1 MTVLGKRGRSGS
13 QAPQRVRSRTNEPRR
28 RGRSARRSRWI
39 PYLFLALPVAYLAV
53 FQIVPLLQELRLS
66 FTRTSLLNPGNNTWV
81 GLDNFLAIVADP
93 EFIRTLTTTLIYVVV
108 CVVGA
113 IGIGMGTA
121 LLLNA
126 NFRGRGVAR
135 ALVTVPWAAP
145 GVAVALIATWMTNA
159 QYGIINRALEA
170 VGLGVPNGQILA
182 SSTFALPAVLITTVW
197 QLFPFPTIVLLAA
210 LQSVP
215 KESTE
220 AAMIDG
226 AGRWWTFRAA
236 TWPVIKPTVA
246 LLAVLMAI
254 WSIRRFEL
262 IWLMTKGGPLGST
275 RTIVIDLYSR
285 AFESN
290 DVGMAAAI
298 GMVGVVISLLL
309 VTGSLLLNRRA
320 EKEDTL

>member
-1 MTVLGKRGRSGS
+1 MTVIAKDAPRSASRWRGR
-13 QAPQRVRSRTNEPRR
+13 RSPR
-28 RGRSARRSRWI
+28 GSRWT
-39 PYLFLALPVAYLAV
+39 PYAFLMVPVLYLTV
-53 FQIVPLLQELRLS
+53 FQAVPLLQELRLS
-66 FTRTSLLNPGNNTWV
+66 FTRTSLLNPNSSDWV
-81 GLDNFLAIVADP
+81 GLDNFRAIMEDP
-93 EFIRTLTTTLIYVVV
+93 EFVRTLTTTLIYVIV

-113 IGIGMGTA
+113 IGIGLGTA
-121 LLLNA
+121 LLLNGD
-126 NFRGRGVAR
+126 FRGRGIAR

-145 GVAVALIATWMTNA
+145 GVAIALVAAWMTNA
-159 QYGIINRALEA
+159 QYGIVNRGLEA
-170 VGLGVPNGQILA
+170 VGLGVPDGQILA
-182 SSTFALPAVLITTVW
+182 SETYALPAVLATTVW

-215 KESTE
+215 KETTE
-220 AAMIDG
+220 AAMMDG

-236 TWPVIKPTVA
+236 TWPVIRPTVA

-290 DVGMAAAI
+290 DLGMAAAI

-309 VTGSLLLNRRA
+309 VTGSLIVNRRA
-320 EKEDTL
+320 EKEDAT

>member
-1 MTVLGKRGRSGS
+1 MTVIEKDVPRSALRRG
-13 QAPQRVRSRTNEPRR
+13 RR
-28 RGRSARRSRWI
+28 RGAVGSRWT
-39 PYLFLALPVAYLAV
+39 PYAFLMVPVVYLTV
-53 FQIVPLLQELRLS
+53 FQAVPLLQELRLS
-66 FTRTSLLNPGNNTWV
+66 FTRTSLLNPGNNEWV
-81 GLDNFLAIVADP
+81 RLDNFRAIVEDP
-93 EFIRTLTTTLIYVVV
+93 EFIRTLTTTLIYVIV

-113 IGIGMGTA
+113 IGIGLGTA
-121 LLLNA
+121 LLLNV
-126 NFRGRGVAR
+126 NFRGRGLAR

-145 GVAVALIATWMTNA
+145 GVAIALVAAWMMNA
-159 QYGIINRALEA
+159 QYGVVNRALEA
-170 VGLGVPNGQILA
+170 VGLGVPDGQILA
-182 SSTFALPAVLITTVW
+182 SETYALPAVLATTVW

-215 KESTE
+215 KETTE
-220 AAMIDG
+220 AAMMDG

-236 TWPVIKPTVA
+236 TWPVIRPTVA

-290 DVGMAAAI
+290 DLGMAAAI

-309 VTGSLLLNRRA
+309 VTGSLIVNRRA
-320 EKEDTL
+320 EKEAAA

>member
-1 MTVLGKRGRSGS
+1 MTVIEKDVPRSALRRG
-13 QAPQRVRSRTNEPRR
+13 RR
-28 RGRSARRSRWI
+28 RGAVGSRWT
-39 PYLFLALPVAYLAV
+39 PYAFLMVPVVYLTV
-53 FQIVPLLQELRLS
+53 FQAVPLLQELRLS
-66 FTRTSLLNPGNNTWV
+66 FTRTSLLNPGNNEWV
-81 GLDNFLAIVADP
+81 GLDNFRAIVEDP
-93 EFIRTLTTTLIYVVV
+93 EFIRTLTTTLIYVIV

-113 IGIGMGTA
+113 IGIGLSAA

-126 NFRGRGVAR
+126 DFRGRGLAR

-145 GVAVALIATWMTNA
+145 GVAIALVAAWMMNA
-159 QYGIINRALEA
+159 QYGVVNRALEA
-170 VGLGVPNGQILA
+170 VGLGVPDGQILA
-182 SSTFALPAVLITTVW
+182 SETYALPAVLATTVW

-215 KESTE
+215 KETTE
-220 AAMIDG
+220 AAMMDG

-236 TWPVIKPTVA
+236 TWPVIRPTVA

-290 DVGMAAAI
+290 DLGMAAAI

-309 VTGSLLLNRRA
+309 VTGSLIVNRRA
-320 EKEDTL
+320 EKEAAA